1 MSKIPEV
8 TKARI
13 FGLYL
18 GCPVIDV
25 EEPEKKLHLSDV
37 SYHPEIDMAMATV
50 ANDHDIDD
58 WWPRNNLDYIKLVLK
73 RLRDLTEEDGTA
85 IAKMCGGVWLKKDD
99 NFWQIV
105 DKENHVPEWFILNEY
120 LPMKITDFLRSRY
133 YALPYQGID
142 LIEAGIAIE
151 QRKKE
156 SE

>member
-1 MSKIPEV
+1 MIAEQ

-18 GCPVIDV
+18 GCPVMDV
-25 EEPEKKLHLSDV
+25 DEPAKRLYLSDV
-37 SYHPEIDMAMATV
+37 SYHRELDMAMATV
-50 ANDHDIDD
+50 ANEDDIED
-58 WWPRNNLDYIKLVLK
+58 WWPRNNLDYIKLLLSP
-73 RLRDLTEEDGTA
+73 LRDLTEEDGNA

-105 DKENHVPEWFILNEY
+105 DKDNQVPEWFILNEY

-133 YALPYQGID
+133 YALPYMGID
-142 LIEAGIAIE
+142 LFGSGIAMVKP
-151 QRKKE
+151 KKE